1 MRNLD
6 ATNATLTIELK
17 QGRTEAIARF
27 KTDEGKIATKTIAV
41 ADLIAE
47 LSRDLEITTGVLPG
61 GTRFYSGTK
70 SVYRIG
76 IQVPAKVRTA
86 DFTLHDVGPKRIT
99 VPFPEMLFVFSI
111 REKRISD
118 STLFACIPPI
128 GRAHD
133 RLYFF
138 PFGNVWED
146 GRICW
151 GSVHQPQIEEP
162 IVLDTMVTRF
172 FSSAFSG
179 HLVHGSS
186 MFNPPEEGIVNLRT
200 LLEHLSGQEHF
211 PDRILKASNT
221 TLGSAM
227 SERHKQGY

>member
-1 MRNLD
+1 MD
-6 ATNATLTIELK
+6 VTDATLTIELK
-17 QGRTEAIARF
+17 QGRSEAVARF
-27 KTDEGKIATKTIAV
+27 KANGDKITTKTIAV
-41 ADLIAE
+41 SDLIAE

-86 DFTLHDVGPKRIT
+86 DFNLHDVGPMKVT

-128 GRAHD
+128 GRPHD

-138 PFGNVWED
+138 PFGNVYED
-146 GRICW
+146 GRVCW

-172 FSSAFSG
+172 FGSVFSG

-186 MFNPPEEGIVNLRT
+186 MFNPPEEGVVNLRT
-200 LLEHLSGQEHF
+200 LLEHLSGREHF
-211 PDRILKASNT
+211 PDRVLKASNA

-227 SERHKQGY
+227 AERRKQGY